1 MSYSLKSVKTF
12 RGRQG
17 QGFNATLLFN
27 GKPVAAV
34 DDMADGG
41 IYHWRWLAADRA
53 QARADEAALE
63 AHIKTLPPLE
73 VNGSPMEMD
82 ADLFVS
88 SLVEDISIAKQIAR
102 WCKTSVAWVEGR
114 HIRRTK
120 APPSDAL
127 IANVAKNYPAAQI
140 LNTMPADAALALV
153 KAVSL

>member
-1 MSYSLKSVKTF
+1 MSYSITKVKTF
-12 RGRQG
+12 RGDEG
-17 QGFNATLLFN
+17 HGFNATLLFN
-27 GKPVAAV
+27 GKPVADV

-41 IYHWRWLAADRA
+41 MYRWRWLAKDRA
-53 QARADEAALE
+53 QARVDEAALE
-63 AHIKTLPPLE
+63 AHVKTLPPLE
-73 VNGSPMEMD
+73 INGSPLAMD

-88 SLVEDISIAKQIAR
+88 CMVEDINIAKQIAR

-114 HIRRTK
+114 DIRRTK
-120 APPSDAL
+120 APPSPAL

>member
-88 SLVEDISIAKQIAR
+88 SLVEDITLAKTIAR
-102 WCKTSVAWVEGR
+102 WTKSSVAWVEGR
-114 HIRRTK
+114 EIRRTK
-120 APPSDAL
+120 AKPSPGL
-127 IANVAKNYPAAQI
+127 IANVAKNYPAAKI
-140 LNTMPADAALALV
+140 LNNMPPADALALV
-153 KAVSL
+153 KAVLL